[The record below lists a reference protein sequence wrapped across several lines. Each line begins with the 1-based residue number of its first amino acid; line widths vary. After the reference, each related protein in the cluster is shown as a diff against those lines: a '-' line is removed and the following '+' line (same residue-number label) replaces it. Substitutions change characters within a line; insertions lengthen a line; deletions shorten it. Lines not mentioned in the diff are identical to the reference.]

1 MEMNPLPE
9 EEVNMTTQPLCEC
22 GHEAQHHA
30 IDRKDWKRPVCLTQ
44 FWREPLVDP
53 STGRTCRCEEYRAA

>member
-1 MEMNPLPE
+1 
-9 EEVNMTTQPLCEC
+9 MTTQPLCEC

>member
-22 GHEAQHHA
+22 GHEAKHHA
-30 IDRKDWKRPVCLTQ
+30 IDHPNWDTATCLTKFYQ
-44 FWREPLVDP
+44 QPTD
-53 STGRTCRCEEYRAA
+53 CRCEEYRAA